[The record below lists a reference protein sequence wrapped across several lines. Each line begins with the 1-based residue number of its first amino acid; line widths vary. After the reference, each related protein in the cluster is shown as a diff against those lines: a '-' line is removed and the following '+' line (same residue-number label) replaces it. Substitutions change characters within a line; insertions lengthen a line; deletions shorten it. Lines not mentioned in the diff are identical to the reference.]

1 MRITEGSTWM
11 RAPADMKECDAA
23 NNVNGLMRKG
33 GCSILDCILMEK
45 LTRGTQD
52 SRNVHPGSNE
62 ARTNLQLQHWLQ
74 MGYPRVVPF

>member
-33 GCSILDCILMEK
+33 GCSDLGLYSDGKIDKRYAGQPQCSSSFK
-45 LTRGTQD
+45 R
-52 SRNVHPGSNE
+52 S
-62 ARTNLQLQHWLQ
+62 
-74 MGYPRVVPF
+74 